1 MKKQKYLAALIG
13 LLTVDEIKR
22 SAASPSAYMTPMHIK
37 LHHIALRRLT
47 GAIF

>member
-13 LLTVDEIKR
+13 LLTIDEIRR
-22 SAASPSAYMTPMHIK
+22 SASSPSAYMTPMHIK

-47 GAIF
+47 GVIF